1 MLASVP
7 ATVKEPA
14 MSIDRV
20 VSRPNSKLV
29 RLCEK
34 AAEASG
40 DLTTFG
46 AVAKALEV
54 TPSAISQ
61 MFGTGKEKPGVV
73 LPKDTAGKLVNAFK
87 SDGVPVELEWLYL
100 EFDAFADRLAGKVGA
115 RGPAAWEKREESIA
129 TELVEFRLHDPTETN
144 REGGMNIPATL
155 YFGSVEFDEE
165 GFAIGVKEATITPLP
180 GGFVAAEKS
189 FIGERAPHDNF
200 TRVAGGVRVTRPQ
213 NRGGALEG
221 SPLGEEHLFAVE
233 RAPEGTEE
241 ITIEITAGRRSFVVT
256 PLPDPN
262 ATQPD
267 TSKTGAAEKDAVL
280 NVFLKKA
287 LAPNA
292 PRPVIARARLKRGGN
307 V

>member
-1 MLASVP
+1 
-7 ATVKEPA
+7 
-14 MSIDRV
+14 MSNAHLI
-20 VSRPNSKLV
+20 SNPNSKLA
-29 RLCEK
+29 RLCVK
-34 AAEASG
+34 AG
-40 DLTTFG
+40 DAGGKLTTF
-46 AVAKALEV
+46 AALAKVLDV
-54 TPSAISQ
+54 TPGAISQ
-61 MFGTGKEKPGVV
+61 IFGAGKESAGAVP
-73 LPKDTAGKLVNAFK
+73 PKDMLGNIVAAFK
-87 SDGVPVELEWLYL
+87 ADGLHVELEWFYL
-100 EFDAFADRLAGKVGA
+100 EFDAFADRLAGKVAA
-115 RGPAAWEKREESIA
+115 RAPAAWEKREESIA
-129 TELVEFRLHDPTETN
+129 AELVEFRLHDPTETN

-165 GFAIGVKEATITPLP
+165 GFAIGVKDATITPLP

-200 TRVAGGVRVTRPQ
+200 TRVAGGVRVIKPQ

-267 TSKTGAAEKDAVL
+267 TTKTGAAEKDAVL